1 MRRLLGTVETFF
13 RKFKAIARIM
23 TDSGKGPHIVHCPQ
37 YCFPDRISRVYPLW
51 KANLIYP
58 VQVNHIGLL
67 YQRMTGQ
74 IIPGI
79 CYRSAEKILFTKL
92 VTQKYKE
99 SLCYKPEE
107 ISLVVSHDVLTEYT
121 WGSSVCLSRTSIFAS
136 TPMECR
142 AYISRLAAT
151 AAPPVFRKYKESE
164 LSYPA
169 NR

>member
-37 YCFPDRISRVYPLW
+37 YGFPGSDQSAYIRYG
-51 KANLIYP
+51 KQTLIYP

-107 ISLVVSHDVLTEYT
+107 IKL
-121 WGSSVCLSRTSIFAS
+121 GSK
-136 TPMECR
+136 P
-142 AYISRLAAT
+142 
-151 AAPPVFRKYKESE
+151 
-164 LSYPA
+164 
-169 NR
+169 